1 MKHKAK
7 RAASLAL
14 GLALALQVGAAAS
27 AQGLPTGGYENGAA
41 ALNLTQIARYSSGQY
56 NVDGGVME
64 IVTYNSD
71 TGYAYAINGQSGKL
85 AAIPLSGLTAGVHVE
100 ELPGTDI
107 DVKALVEAED
117 SSFQYGD
124 MTSVAISP
132 DNTTL
137 AAALQAE
144 GHNDPGRVAL
154 FTCGE
159 DGSLA
164 LQGLVET
171 GAQPDMVTFA
181 DNATALTA
189 DEGEPREGYGE
200 NTVDPKGTVT
210 VVDVEKGESTVVDFS
225 AFDAQRDA
233 LAEDGVVLKKDTAPS
248 VDLEPEYIAV
258 AEGKAY
264 VTLQENNA
272 IAVLD
277 VASKTFEGVYPIG
290 FENYSKTPI
299 DIDKKDDAYAPKTY
313 EGLMGIRMP
322 DAIAAYTVGGETYLV
337 TANEGDA
344 REWGDEDAGTFYLN
358 EEEVDFGDEGAVSP
372 AGTITGES
380 GLTGKV
386 VFFKS
391 EDFDGL
397 DGTKDYLFGG
407 RTFTIFQV
415 TEQGL
420 AEVFTSGGDFESLTA
435 KYVSDYYNTSND
447 NAVLDDRSGKKGPEP
462 ESVTVGE
469 VNGRTYA
476 FVALERTGGI
486 MVYDVTDPENAAS
499 VNYINTRDFDAIV
512 EGSEQY
518 EDGELDK
525 WVTGGDVAPEGLLFL
540 DREKSPNG
548 EPLLL
553 AACEVS
559 GTVAVYQL
567 GDKALTV
574 LPFADVEEGRWY
586 VEAVRY
592 AYENSLMEG
601 TSGTAFAPETNLSRA
616 MAVQIL
622 FNLEGQP
629 DVSDENLENPY
640 TDVDGEAWYAEAVY
654 WARLHKVAE
663 GDGDGTFRPGDE
675 ISREEFAQM
684 LYNYAKYNGCD
695 LSAEGDLGRFPDGD
709 SVQEWA
715 LPAMAWA
722 NGNELIN
729 GHDDGT
735 LDPAG
740 NTTRAQAAAILMR
753 FDQNLVQ
760 Q

>member
-71 TGYAYAINGQSGKL
+71 TGYAYAINGQSGML

-132 DNTTL
+132 DNSTL

-159 DGSLA
+159 DGSLT

-171 GAQPDMVTFA
+171 GAQPDMITFA

-200 NTVDPKGTVT
+200 NTVDPKGSVT
-210 VVDVEKGESTVVDFS
+210 VVDVEAQESTVVDFS

-233 LAEDGVVLKKDTAPS
+233 LAEDGVVLKKGSNPS

-258 AEGKAY
+258 AGGKAY

-277 VASKTFEGVYPIG
+277 IASKTFEGVYPIG
-290 FENYSKTPI
+290 FEDYGKTPI
-299 DIDKKDDAYAPKTY
+299 DLDKKDDAYAPKTY
-313 EGLMGIRMP
+313 EGLLGIRMP

-344 REWGDEDAGTFYLN
+344 REWGDEDKGTFYLN
-358 EEEVDFGDEGAVSP
+358 EEEVDFGDEGAASP

-386 VFFKS
+386 VFFQS
-391 EDFDGL
+391 GDFDGL

-415 TEQGL
+415 TENCL
-420 AEVFTSGGDFESLTA
+420 EEVFTSGGDFESLTA
-435 KYVSDYYNTSND
+435 KYVPDYYNTSND

-462 ESVTVGE
+462 ESVTLGTVD
-469 VNGRTYA
+469 GRTYA

-486 MVYDVTDPENAAS
+486 MVYDVSDPAKAAF
-499 VNYINTRDFDAIV
+499 VNYINTRDFEAIV

-540 DREKSPNG
+540 DEEKSPNG

-567 GDKALTV
+567 GDEALTV
-574 LPFADVEEGRWY
+574 LPFADVEEGDWFLGAVQY
-586 VEAVRY
+586 V
-592 AYENSLMEG
+592 YENSLMTG
-601 TSGTAFAPETNLSRA
+601 TDDGFDPDAPLDRA
-616 MAVQIL
+616 TVVQIL
-622 FNLEGQP
+622 YNLEGQP
-629 DVSDENLENPY
+629 SVEGASSFSDVGDHWAGDAIAWAQENGVVGGYE
-640 TDVDGEAWYAEAVY
+640 DQA
-654 WARLHKVAE
+654 
-663 GDGDGTFRPGDE
+663 FRPDQP
-675 ISREEFAQM
+675 ITRQEFAQM
-684 LYNYAKYNGCD
+684 MYNYARERGYDLTGGSD
-695 LSAEGDLGRFPDGD
+695 LSQAPDGD
-709 SVQEWA
+709 EVAGWA
-715 LPAMAWA
+715 AAAMAWA

-735 LDPAG
+735 LEPAG
-740 NTTRAQAAAILMR
+740 VTTRAQAAAILMG
-753 FDQNLVQ
+753 FDQNLV
-760 Q
+760 

>member
-41 ALNLTQIARYSSGQY
+41 ALNLTQIARYSASQY

-117 SSFQYGD
+117 DAFQYGD

-159 DGSLA
+159 DGSLT

-200 NTVDPKGTVT
+200 NTVDPKGSVT

-225 AFDAQRDA
+225 AFDSQRDA

-277 VASKTFEGVYPIG
+277 IASKTFEGVYPIG

-322 DAIAAYTVGGETYLV
+322 DAIAAYTAGGETYLV

-386 VFFKS
+386 VFFQS

-397 DGTKDYLFGG
+397 DGTTDYLFGG

-415 TEQGL
+415 TEEGL

-435 KYVSDYYNTSND
+435 KYVPDYYNTSND

-462 ESVTVGE
+462 ESVTVGV

-486 MVYDVTDPENAAS
+486 MVYDVTDSESAAF

-512 EGSEQY
+512 RARSSTRTGS
-518 EDGELDK
+518 
-525 WVTGGDVAPEGLLFL
+525 W
-540 DREKSPNG
+540 
-548 EPLLL
+548 
-553 AACEVS
+553 
-559 GTVAVYQL
+559 
-567 GDKALTV
+567 
-574 LPFADVEEGRWY
+574 
-586 VEAVRY
+586 
-592 AYENSLMEG
+592 
-601 TSGTAFAPETNLSRA
+601 TSGSPAATWPRKGCCSWMGRRAPTGS
-616 MAVQIL
+616 
-622 FNLEGQP
+622 P
-629 DVSDENLENPY
+629 CSWPP
-640 TDVDGEAWYAEAVY
+640 
-654 WARLHKVAE
+654 ARSPAPWPCTSW
-663 GDGDGTFRPGDE
+663 GTKP
-675 ISREEFAQM
+675 
-684 LYNYAKYNGCD
+684 
-695 LSAEGDLGRFPDGD
+695 
-709 SVQEWA
+709 
-715 LPAMAWA
+715 
-722 NGNELIN
+722 
-729 GHDDGT
+729 
-735 LDPAG
+735 
-740 NTTRAQAAAILMR
+740 
-753 FDQNLVQ
+753 
-760 Q
+760 

>member
-41 ALNLTQIARYSSGQY
+41 ALNLTQIARYSAGQY

-85 AAIPLSGLTAGVHVE
+85 AAIPLSGIAAGVHVE
-100 ELPGTDI
+100 ELSGTDI

-117 SSFQYGD
+117 DAFQYGD

-159 DGSLA
+159 DGSLT

-200 NTVDPKGTVT
+200 GTVDPKGSVT
-210 VVDVEKGESTVVDFS
+210 VVDVENGESTVVDFS
-225 AFDAQRDA
+225 AFDSQRDA
-233 LAEDGVVLKKDTAPS
+233 LAEGGVVLKKDTAPS

-277 VASKTFEGVYPIG
+277 IASKTFEGVYPIG
-290 FENYSKTPI
+290 FEDYGKTLI
-299 DIDKKDDAYAPKTY
+299 DLDKKDDAYAPKTY
-313 EGLMGIRMP
+313 EGLLGIRMP
-322 DAIAAYTVGGETYLV
+322 DAIAAYTLEGKTYLV

-358 EEEVDFGDEGAVSP
+358 EEEVDFGDEGAASP
-372 AGTITGES
+372 AGSITGES

-407 RTFTIFQV
+407 PHLYHLPDD
-415 TEQGL
+415 GGGP
-420 AEVFTSGGDFESLTA
+420 SGG
-435 KYVSDYYNTSND
+435 VHQ
-447 NAVLDDRSGKKGPEP
+447 R
-462 ESVTVGE
+462 
-469 VNGRTYA
+469 R
-476 FVALERTGGI
+476 
-486 MVYDVTDPENAAS
+486 
-499 VNYINTRDFDAIV
+499 
-512 EGSEQY
+512 
-518 EDGELDK
+518 
-525 WVTGGDVAPEGLLFL
+525 
-540 DREKSPNG
+540 
-548 EPLLL
+548 
-553 AACEVS
+553 
-559 GTVAVYQL
+559 
-567 GDKALTV
+567 
-574 LPFADVEEGRWY
+574 
-586 VEAVRY
+586 
-592 AYENSLMEG
+592 
-601 TSGTAFAPETNLSRA
+601 
-616 MAVQIL
+616 
-622 FNLEGQP
+622 
-629 DVSDENLENPY
+629 
-640 TDVDGEAWYAEAVY
+640 
-654 WARLHKVAE
+654 
-663 GDGDGTFRPGDE
+663 
-675 ISREEFAQM
+675 
-684 LYNYAKYNGCD
+684 
-695 LSAEGDLGRFPDGD
+695 RF
-709 SVQEWA
+709 
-715 LPAMAWA
+715 
-722 NGNELIN
+722 
-729 GHDDGT
+729 
-735 LDPAG
+735 
-740 NTTRAQAAAILMR
+740 
-753 FDQNLVQ
+753 
-760 Q
+760 

>member
-14 GLALALQVGAAAS
+14 GLALALQVGTAAS
-27 AQGLPTGGYENGAA
+27 AQGLPTGGYENGSAT
-41 ALNLTQIARYSSGQY
+41 LNLTQIARYSAGQY

-132 DNTTL
+132 DNSTL

-144 GHNDPGRVAL
+144 GHNDPGRVGL

-159 DGSLA
+159 DGSLT

-171 GAQPDMVTFA
+171 GGQPDMVTFA
-181 DNATALTA
+181 DNATVLTA

-200 NTVDPKGTVT
+200 NTVDPKGSVT

-225 AFDAQRDA
+225 AFDSQRDA
-233 LAEDGVVLKKDTAPS
+233 LAASGVVLKKDTAPS

-277 VASKTFEGVYPIG
+277 IASKTFEGVYPIG
-290 FENYSKTPI
+290 FEDYSKTPI

-313 EGLMGIRMP
+313 EGLLGIRMP
-322 DAIAAYTVGGETYLV
+322 DAIAAYIVGGETYLV

-358 EEEVDFGDEGAVSP
+358 EEEVDFGDEGAASP
-372 AGTITGES
+372 TGTITGES
-380 GLTGKV
+380 DLTGKV

-415 TEQGL
+415 TEEGL
-420 AEVFTSGGDFESLTA
+420 EEVFTSGGDFESLTA
-435 KYVSDYYNTSND
+435 KYVPDYYNTSND

-462 ESVTVGE
+462 ESVTLGTVDGK
-469 VNGRTYA
+469 TYA

-486 MVYDVTDPENAAS
+486 MVYDVSDPESAAF
-499 VNYINTRDFDAIV
+499 VNYVNTRDFDVIV

-540 DREKSPNG
+540 DEEKSPNG

-567 GDKALTV
+567 GDEALTV
-574 LPFADVEEGRWY
+574 LPFADVEEGDWFLK
-586 VEAVRY
+586 AVQY

-601 TSGTAFAPETNLSRA
+601 TSGTAFAPETNLRRA

-622 FNLEGQP
+622 YNLEGQP
-629 DVSDENLENPY
+629 DVFDENLGYPY

-654 WARLHKVAE
+654 WARLRKVAE

-684 LYNYAKYNGCD
+684 LYNYAKYKGCD
-695 LSAEGDLGRFPDGD
+695 LTAEGDLSQFPDGD
-709 SVQEWA
+709 QVAGWA
-715 LPAMAWA
+715 KAAMAWA
-722 NGNELIN
+722 NGNELFN

-735 LDPAG
+735 LEPAG
-740 NTTRAQAAAILMR
+740 VTTRAQAASVLMR
-753 FDQNLVQ
+753 FDQNVVE
-760 Q
+760 

>member
-27 AQGLPTGGYENGAA
+27 AQCLPTGGYENGAA
-41 ALNLTQIARYSSGQY
+41 ALNLTQIARYSAGQY

-117 SSFQYGD
+117 DAFQYGD

-159 DGSLA
+159 DGSLT
-164 LQGLVET
+164 LQGLVEA

-200 NTVDPKGTVT
+200 NTVDPKGSVT

-277 VASKTFEGVYPIG
+277 IASKTFEGVYPIG
-290 FENYSKTPI
+290 FEDYGKTPI
-299 DIDKKDDAYAPKTY
+299 DLDKKDDAYAPKTY
-313 EGLMGIRMP
+313 EGLLGIRMP

-358 EEEVDFGDEGAVSP
+358 EEEVDFGD
-372 AGTITGES
+372 
-380 GLTGKV
+380 
-386 VFFKS
+386 
-391 EDFDGL
+391 
-397 DGTKDYLFGG
+397 
-407 RTFTIFQV
+407 
-415 TEQGL
+415 
-420 AEVFTSGGDFESLTA
+420 
-435 KYVSDYYNTSND
+435 
-447 NAVLDDRSGKKGPEP
+447 
-462 ESVTVGE
+462 
-469 VNGRTYA
+469 
-476 FVALERTGGI
+476 
-486 MVYDVTDPENAAS
+486 
-499 VNYINTRDFDAIV
+499 
-512 EGSEQY
+512 
-518 EDGELDK
+518 
-525 WVTGGDVAPEGLLFL
+525 
-540 DREKSPNG
+540 
-548 EPLLL
+548 
-553 AACEVS
+553 
-559 GTVAVYQL
+559 
-567 GDKALTV
+567 
-574 LPFADVEEGRWY
+574 
-586 VEAVRY
+586 
-592 AYENSLMEG
+592 
-601 TSGTAFAPETNLSRA
+601 
-616 MAVQIL
+616 
-622 FNLEGQP
+622 
-629 DVSDENLENPY
+629 
-640 TDVDGEAWYAEAVY
+640 
-654 WARLHKVAE
+654 
-663 GDGDGTFRPGDE
+663 
-675 ISREEFAQM
+675 
-684 LYNYAKYNGCD
+684 
-695 LSAEGDLGRFPDGD
+695 
-709 SVQEWA
+709 
-715 LPAMAWA
+715 
-722 NGNELIN
+722 
-729 GHDDGT
+729 
-735 LDPAG
+735 
-740 NTTRAQAAAILMR
+740 
-753 FDQNLVQ
+753 
-760 Q
+760 